1 MPDDL
6 TAVVAIALMA
16 AVTLATRLGGAV
28 VMRHIP
34 NSARVERFLE
44 AMASSVIAALVVTVV
59 AQGGLREA
67 VAVTLA
73 GLVMLAAKNALAAMV
88 VAMVAA
94 AAWTALAGG

>member
-1 MPDDL
+1 
-6 TAVVAIALMA
+6 MA